1 MSASNQYKST
11 QSSCCNN
18 SSCEDEENYI
28 TSSKCLKYED
38 DQIYVT
44 EENSDSF
51 SEKRGLVSNKFSLQ
65 SHEKTYQIQQQK
77 LNAIK
82 NLIDTSDQQYCQQFG
97 NNITESHPLTSF
109 VHSQL
114 QNSEY
119 NYQSQA
125 CSKSKKEILK
135 EKRDKKKMQIQEKKQ
150 AIQIQE
156 EQAEKKKEYSK
167 EEKAERQKIKNRE
180 SAQLSRDRKKL
191 LENQMQQD
199 LKFLTDENKQLQSM
213 INQHYTC
220 QQCGFFNNPSSNT
233 ATTNTTTDNNTKQ
246 QYQNCKANHIQL
258 TTDSI
263 QQRYQQGIQ
272 NIDQANQQG
281 TDNNPNSSGAVYQFF
296 DFSRTSAPIMAAS
309 PINLCSFGKGAWST
323 AFVIFIIYMMLVFS
337 GSQQD
342 GNGTLGSNFRNLQFV
357 GPNAQL
363 FEQYK
368 NLTQEE
374 LLEELLKQIQLLKEQ
389 EKDEQLKQ
397 LKLIQ
402 MLANAAVTLNHTPG
416 TEEPTSTPELNE
428 LQKSNLEESE
438 KDFIIEESQSQTSS
452 SSTAANSALLEK
464 IQALEKEVAA
474 DSEPPI
480 QQSFLDFCQKYK
492 EIQSNNE
499 EERSY
504 YKDLSKKLDELQRE
518 KLMQL
523 ESLKSIYCV
532 SSSDTPFQGSNQ
544 AATAQKNTYENQM
557 YNPKMQFPTPF
568 FSEKQLNSNYLNP
581 SVLQEQ
587 SLDKLRNTT
596 TEQQN
601 NNRQNAYHNSPPTFD
616 NISQFFNDT
625 ASFREE
631 GIDSSLDSSQSL
643 DAVNNR
649 QEQQFLQEQQQY
661 QQYRSQVRQN
671 NMQQQYYNNQ
681 NIEQFEENHEN
692 INMIGEEEDPFNVAP
707 QINTKK
713 PSINYYELMQKK
725 SVDINNQ
732 QNQHQAQQQQYQQ
745 FNPQNQAYATQQI
758 ACQYSFQQN
767 NFAEDFQ
774 NSNST
779 NSINLQSVQN
789 GKIQQFNLLFS
800 PQYNSGSGINNKDDA
815 HLLHNDVEK
824 YIKFQCKFVDSNCI
838 QKDNY

>member
-1 MSASNQYKST
+1 MSASNQYNTT
-11 QSSCCNN
+11 QSSCSNN

-65 SHEKTYQIQQQK
+65 NHEKTYQIQQQK

-82 NLIDTSDQQYCQQFG
+82 NLIDPSEQQQYEQFG

-109 VHSQL
+109 VHYQI
-114 QNSEY
+114 QNSEN
-119 NYQSQA
+119 NYQGQA

-191 LENQMQQD
+191 QENQMQQD
-199 LKFLTDENKQLQSM
+199 LKFLTEENKHLQSL
-213 INQHYTC
+213 INQYYTC

-233 ATTNTTTDNNTKQ
+233 INTDSNTKQ
-246 QYQNCKANHIQL
+246 HTQSCKANHIQL

-263 QQRYQQGIQ
+263 QQRYQQGIS
-272 NIDQANQQG
+272 NADSVNQQG
-281 TDNNPNSSGAVYQFF
+281 ADNNSTGAVYQFF
-296 DFSRTSAPIMAAS
+296 DFSRTSAPIMSAS
-309 PINLCSFGKGAWST
+309 PINMCNFGKGVWST
-323 AFVIFIIYMMLVFS
+323 AFIIFIIYMMLVFS
-337 GSQQD
+337 GPQQD
-342 GNGTLGSNFRNLQFV
+342 GQTLGSNFRNLKFV
-357 GPNAQL
+357 GPNAQI

-374 LLEELLKQIQLLKEQ
+374 LLEELLKQIELLKQQ

-416 TEEPTSTPELNE
+416 TEEPTSTAELNE
-428 LQKSNLEESE
+428 SQKLNADESE

-474 DSEPPI
+474 DSQPV
-480 QQSFLDFCQKYK
+480 QQTFLDFCQKYK
-492 EIQSNNE
+492 EIQQNNE

-504 YKDLSKKLDELQRE
+504 YKDLSQKLDELQRE

-532 SSSDTPFQGSNQ
+532 SSSDAPLQGNNQ
-544 AATAQKNTYENQM
+544 AAQKNTYENQM
-557 YNPKMQFPTPF
+557 YTPKMQFATPF
-568 FSEKQLNSNYLNP
+568 FSEKQLNSNYMNP

-587 SLDKLRNTT
+587 SLDKLRSAT
-596 TEQQN
+596 TEQQAN
-601 NNRQNAYHNSPPTFD
+601 TRQNRQNAYHNSPPTFD

-631 GIDSSLDSSQSL
+631 GLDSSLGSSQSL
-643 DAVNNR
+643 DAVNDR
-649 QEQQFLQEQQQY
+649 QEQQFMQEQQQY
-661 QQYRSQVRQN
+661 QQYRSQIRQN

-681 NIEQFEENHEN
+681 NNEQFEENHEN
-692 INMIGEEEDPFNVAP
+692 IHMIGEEEDPFSVIP

-713 PSINYYELMQKK
+713 PTINYYELMQKK
-725 SVDINNQ
+725 SVDTNNQ
-732 QNQHQAQQQQYQQ
+732 QNQHQQQQQQYQQ
-745 FNPQNQAYATQQI
+745 YNHQSQAYATQQI

-789 GKIQQFNLLFS
+789 GKVQQFNLLFS
-800 PQYNSGSGINNKDDA
+800 PYHNSASGINNKNDA
-815 HLLHNDVEK
+815 QLLHNDVEK